1 MAQTFIV
8 ISTVVSALAALSV
21 ACLTLFLVRATNRY
35 VAETAKY
42 VRLVQEQLDL
52 LRAQLAAPLFLSA
65 SFIQGTTPQ
74 LVVSCRH
81 SGNPSSL
88 NAILRAVT
96 LQLLPPQGAEEAKEP
111 EEHRLDNVVLK
122 PGKTWRTSLGGTVAL
137 RIGRLPAPGFWR
149 ALLHGGPRQQTVARL
164 CVTLR
169 FQRGGQTDL
178 EEVTS
183 EYEVRTQH
191 VGGPAL
197 VPLW

>member
-35 VAETAKY
+35 V
-42 VRLVQEQLDL
+42 RLVQEQLGL

-81 SGNPSSL
+81 SGNSSSL
-88 NAILRAVT
+88 NAILQAVT
-96 LQLLPPQGAEEAKEP
+96 LLLLPLQDEEEVKGP
-111 EEHRLDNVVLK
+111 EEHSLSNVVLK
-122 PGKTWRTSLGGTVAL
+122 PGKTWRTSFGGTVAL

-149 ALLHGGPRQQTVARL
+149 ALLHGGPRQQAAARL
-164 CVTLR
+164 SVTLR
-169 FQRGGQTDL
+169 FQRGGQTDP

-191 VGGPAL
+191 IGGPAL
-197 VPLW
+197 VPLS